1 VRESQVQVE
10 ERMAFAAAK
19 QREKLV
25 EASCAAMIRGVD
37 NPSVAEY
44 RALSPA
50 AQAAI
55 LREAALWPDPSIAQ
69 PEPRS
74 WLERS
79 KGSTYREISR
89 GRVHHFHPD
98 GRHLRD
104 FLPDE
109 ADADELVTA
118 TEGWVSLDLAGVRWA
133 PGRPTLYGQCDEGAA
148 PPLGAEDVRR
158 VIEAITEDLNRSVD
172 ERACAGHI
180 TGLGGPT
187 IKDAKGWPLPMT
199 DGDAEKL
206 SAAVGRQFLCAH
218 ERLYLRGGGFKYSP
232 GRLFPAW
239 MLPYLETHLE
249 RTGRPAL
256 AEPRHPAAPVREP
269 PAETRRYGNT
279 VVRRVS

>member
-1 VRESQVQVE
+1 
-10 ERMAFAAAK
+10 MAFAAAK

-158 VIEAITEDLNRSVD
+158 AIEARKAEVDRRDLK
-172 ERACAGHI
+172 AALAGQLMN
-180 TGLGGPT
+180 LGGPAMRDSHGHR
-187 IKDAKGWPLPMT
+187 IPMSDKDAEQISTRLGVK
-199 DGDAEKL
+199 
-206 SAAVGRQFLCAH
+206 VLCAP
-218 ERLYLRGGGFKYSP
+218 EKMYWRGGGLAYVH
-232 GRLFPAW
+232 GDLFPADE
-239 MLPYLETHLE
+239 LPELQRESE

-256 AEPRHPAAPVREP
+256 AEPRHPAAPVEP
-269 PAETRRYGNT
+269 EEEPEERRYGNT